1 MPRTPNLASGSTQSQ
16 ALREGT
22 VLLGCPLV
30 HRVTQGT
37 VHTLWVGLGPD
48 TMVMQL
54 VVCWSRNK
62 RMTTGIL
69 LLFTPGSCKATELA

>member
-1 MPRTPNLASGSTQSQ
+1 MRRAGNGTMSHAPNPTPCIRVYPYQ

-37 VHTLWVGLGPD
+37 VHTLWVELGQD
-48 TMVMQL
+48 TIV
-54 VVCWSRNK
+54 
-62 RMTTGIL
+62 
-69 LLFTPGSCKATELA
+69 F